1 MHTVQPIHLN
11 PRIERALARP
21 EEASTPAKGRWPSSG
36 EARIWLPLIDALQ
49 IALIG
54 PILASF
60 RSPTGFEMAKM
71 LVLGL
76 VVAGLALTIRS
87 VLRFAFTPTQVI
99 RADIQP
105 MARPVLTATAGTAIT
120 FGLLGLAM
128 WLLGVA
134 QTLLPLNLYYWAG
147 TAICLTALIHL
158 AIPFVQ
164 ADRSSG
170 VVVLGP
176 PGQIDVPERDLAAQ
190 GCALIAALADDGTEA
205 LDRIEEMAAAGT
217 VRVVILTH
225 PAAERPRIA
234 QVCQRLSDID
244 VRVCRYLSADSLG
257 IEAVT
262 AQSHFLVDLL
272 PPPLTEAQQFAK
284 RAFDVVLLVGAI
296 AFLAPV
302 LLVAACAI
310 KIDSPGPVLFRQWR
324 FGLGGR
330 PTLVYKFR
338 TMRTDLGDSTGAV
351 RTATRD
357 PRVTRVG
364 RILRRTSIDELP
376 QILNVLRGEMSI
388 VGPRPHPTHMKVE
401 GSFYFE
407 AVSRYRT
414 RHRVKPGIT
423 GWAQINGSRGEVD
436 TLAKARRRVELD
448 LWYLS
453 NWSPAL
459 DLWIVLRT
467 AFGGFANFH
476 AD

>member
-1 MHTVQPIHLN
+1 MSTLPSICLD
-11 PRIERALARP
+11 PRIERALSRP
-21 EEASTPAKGRWPSSG
+21 EDAVPARGKDRPPFKW
-36 EARIWLPLIDALQ
+36 RLWLGLLDAAQ
-49 IALIG
+49 IALVG
-54 PILASF
+54 LLLTLSDS
-60 RSPTGFEMAKM
+60 SPSRAAKM
-71 LVLGL
+71 LTLGL
-76 VVAGLALTIRS
+76 IVAGLALTIRS
-87 VLRFAFTPTQVI
+87 ALRFAVTPTQVG
-99 RADIQP
+99 IQP
-105 MARPVLTATAGTAIT
+105 ITNLVVTATAGTAIT
-120 FGLLGLAM
+120 FLLLGVTM

-134 QTLLPLNLYYWAG
+134 QTLLPVALYWWAG
-147 TAICLTALIHL
+147 VSVVLTALIHL
-158 AIPFVQ
+158 AVPLVE
-164 ADRSSG
+164 AGRPSG

-176 PGQIDVPERDLAAQ
+176 RGHTEAPAQHLTAQ
-190 GCALIAALADDGTEA
+190 GCTQVVTLTDETDG
-205 LDRIEEMAAAGT
+205 LDRIEHLAAEGKI
-217 VRVVILTH
+217 RIVVLTH
-225 PAAERPRIA
+225 NPADRQRVAEICR
-234 QVCQRLSDID
+234 RLSDID
-244 VRVCRYLSADSLG
+244 VRVCRFLSADSLG

-262 AQSHFLVDLL
+262 AQSHLVVDLL
-272 PPPLTEAQQFAK
+272 PPPLSEGPLLVK
-284 RAFDVVLLVGAI
+284 RALDIILALAAI
-296 AFLAPV
+296 AFFAPV
-302 LLVAACAI
+302 LIGTAIAI
-310 KIDSPGPVLFRQWR
+310 KLDSPGPVLFRQWR

-338 TMRTDLGDSTGAV
+338 TMRTNLGDSTGAA
-351 RTATRD
+351 RTTARD

-407 AVSRYRT
+407 AVSQYRT
-414 RHRVKPGIT
+414 RHRMKPGIT

-467 AFGGFANFH
+467 AFGGFATFH